1 MEPSLQTDILGVIVC
16 KNKNNCLLLTK
27 ALGFQVFIRVTIAI
41 ILSAQGDRSLSF
53 VDPLL
58 VYVVVWLII
67 D

>member
-16 KNKNNCLLLTK
+16 KNNCLLLTK
-27 ALGFQVFIRVTIAI
+27 ALGFQVFIRATIVI

-58 VYVVVWLII
+58 VYVVV
-67 D
+67 